1 MADEFI
7 TAQRLSFTVD
17 NVNVSMNRCG
27 HNSSACRLIIWRG
40 KNLTTHLSLP
50 QKAARRSVQKVK
62 TTVMAA
68 KQHLSVTVHNG
79 GGKYGR
85 LRGILPDNGAVAG
98 RHRIKR
104 PTDAANVHQVQSGII
119 GGGCKQRLL
128 QAAFPERGPRFRI
141 NGGEPAV
148 QVSADN
154 TPGGGQGA
162 GVQAALARLYLGK
175 TKFSF

>member
-128 QAAFPERGPRFRI
+128 QAAFPERGPRIRI

-148 QVSADN
+148 EGGADN
-154 TPGGGQGA
+154 TPGGGQRA
-162 GVQAALARLYLGK
+162 GVQASIARLYLRK
-175 TKFSF
+175 TK